1 MKGADQNRA
10 SSFLSSYESCKYPAH
25 CRSQCPDITKIL
37 HGHVFISGWWPAAS
51 ALTNNV
57 NMWDDFTVFL
67 LLDNL
72 RYSDWSAWS
81 EYGLAFSKRR
91 RQTKEQLYLHVAY
104 QNLYHAGPENMQ
116 LIASVRYGK
125 QISQCQDVSQSSRR
139 KRERGGKQKNRSY
152 FLGLSRKSSSCMT
165 FSFGVLISQGL
176 QIKKKFR
183 CLAAYWQQ
191 KYVQET

>member
-139 KRERGGKQKNRSY
+139 KRERGGKQKTEVIFLASAENLPPVWHSVLVCLFLRVYRLKRS
-152 FLGLSRKSSSCMT
+152 SD
-165 FSFGVLISQGL
+165 
-176 QIKKKFR
+176 
-183 CLAAYWQQ
+183 A
-191 KYVQET
+191 